1 MLTRSLDGNFRQYS
15 KKRNHDFAEVEL
27 ITGAY
32 FPDKEEYEQYLSR
45 AGRTEEVCRI

>member
-1 MLTRSLDGNFRQYS
+1 MLTRLLDRNFCQYS
-15 KKRNHDFAEVEL
+15 KKRNHDFVEVEL

-45 AGRTEEVCRI
+45 AGHTEEVCCI